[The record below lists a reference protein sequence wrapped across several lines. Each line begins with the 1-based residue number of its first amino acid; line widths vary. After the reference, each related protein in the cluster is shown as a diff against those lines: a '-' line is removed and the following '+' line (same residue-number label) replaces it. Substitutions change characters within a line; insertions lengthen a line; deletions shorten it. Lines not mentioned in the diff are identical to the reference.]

1 MYFIKELIEKHKFL
15 MICSLCL
22 IIIYSFNGV
31 LISSLVYYAGK
42 FNAHTSLKSV
52 LIYLVLALAAWGVIY
67 FAQFLL
73 SVVQSKVIKEVNIS
87 LKGEV
92 ITNTWFA
99 NGKHEN
105 SADII
110 SLLMNDFKL
119 LETNYLTEFFE
130 IIENLFLLIVSLA
143 YMLILNRLVA
153 LVFIAFSFLPLVT
166 PILFSKRLNLAA
178 SNWTKKNDALIT
190 KVKDFYQGY
199 STFRTY
205 GVQKR
210 IYSILY
216 GRVVDVE
223 DGQYHLSVRQSG
235 AQLAGSLVAGIGFIV
250 PFSIGCLLI
259 ISTNSFTFTTLLA
272 IFLANDRV
280 ISPVMSMV
288 SSFNQMESTATIRK
302 KILQII
308 NKKPSLYE
316 RNDSSSEPQSDNEE
330 SKFEARNMYFRISE
344 SKSISFDLKVN
355 NTDKILI
362 FGESGIGKSTLLK
375 TLNGD
380 VNADSGNYIEIKN
393 NDAIVRNPTEDVAY
407 INQNPYIYKAN
418 IADNISLFN
427 SEAQLDKLK
436 SAFTEARLTTDYEL
450 SDMFQINLG
459 ENGSMLSGGQRQ
471 KVEVARALFANKS
484 LILADEVTA
493 NLDSENAKEIRNLLF
508 RLSQPVIEVA
518 HHYDINDKR
527 YTKIYNLQ
535 NNGTLVQIK

>member
-471 KVEVARALFANKS
+471 KVEVARALFANKY